1 LDGTS
6 DFEQVYATADFA
18 AADVSAVTMRRQHA
32 ARETRPSDIMAR
44 NMLRASA
51 AARLAQRHELVLRH
65 AADTKE
71 NII

>member
-1 LDGTS
+1 
-6 DFEQVYATADFA
+6 
-18 AADVSAVTMRRQHA
+18 MRRQHA